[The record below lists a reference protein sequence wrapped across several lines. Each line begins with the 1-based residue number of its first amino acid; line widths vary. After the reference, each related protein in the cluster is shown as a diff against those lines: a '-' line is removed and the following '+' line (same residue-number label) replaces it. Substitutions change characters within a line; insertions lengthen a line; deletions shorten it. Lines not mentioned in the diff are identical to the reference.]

1 MVYGIPEFRLPKAI
15 VQREVGYLQRLGC
28 EFKCDFVVGKRRT
41 IGELMEKDGYDAIS
55 IGVGA
60 VTVILAAGAGRSAG
74 MAIDKYLK
82 DGEWWDPNAPKPAEA
97 APAAK

>member
-28 EFKCDFVVGKRRT
+28 EFKCDFVVGKTRT

-60 VTVILAAGAGRSAG
+60 EQPWFIDLPGRTSTASAAQTST
-74 MAIDKYLK
+74 
-82 DGEWWDPNAPKPAEA
+82 
-97 APAAK
+97 